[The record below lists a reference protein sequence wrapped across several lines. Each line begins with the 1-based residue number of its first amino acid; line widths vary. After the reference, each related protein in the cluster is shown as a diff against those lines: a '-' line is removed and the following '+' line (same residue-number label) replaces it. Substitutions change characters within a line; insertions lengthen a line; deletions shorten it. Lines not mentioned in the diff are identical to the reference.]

1 MTILERKCISAK
13 TTSGVA
19 DTERSEV
26 SAAAALGNTRITFP
40 VSNIGRVERFAL
52 RDGGQRFTHLE
63 RFKKCGRVPIGD
75 GVTLHFNES
84 SGRRAGLGGLHT
96 CGSVWACPVCSG
108 KVAAHRK
115 DEVARVL
122 EYAHQQGLF
131 ISMLTLTQRHHA
143 GQSLDML
150 WNALSSAWQAVTSGR
165 RWQEY
170 KEQIG
175 LTGYIKATEVTHGK
189 SGWHTHLH
197 VVVISEHDPAVTP
210 IFHQRKQGRA
220 KQPYPLEVT
229 TSAEFVADRWAKGL
243 AKKGVAFIAHKGGI
257 DWQTAQSHKAVA
269 KYVAKLQSGTD
280 GLAAEATLGGFKKAR
295 RGNRTPFQILA
306 DAVENGEEKDLK
318 LWWQYEKASKGRR
331 ALTWSVGLRDWAK
344 LGDELTDEEI
354 AEEEPGDGVIAIF
367 RNADWRAVRS
377 AGVTALL
384 DVVEQNG
391 IQAAYD
397 WLREYSISY
406 SLPPQREQE

>member
-1 MTILERKCISAK
+1 M
-13 TTSGVA
+13 
-19 DTERSEV
+19 
-26 SAAAALGNTRITFP
+26 
-40 VSNIGRVERFAL
+40 
-52 RDGGQRFTHLE
+52 
-63 RFKKCGRVPIGD
+63 
-75 GVTLHFNES
+75 
-84 SGRRAGLGGLHT
+84 
-96 CGSVWACPVCSG
+96 
-108 KVAAHRK
+108 
-115 DEVARVL
+115 
-122 EYAHQQGLF
+122 
-131 ISMLTLTQRHHA
+131 
-143 GQSLDML
+143 
-150 WNALSSAWQAVTSGR
+150 
-165 RWQEY
+165 
-170 KEQIG
+170 
-175 LTGYIKATEVTHGK
+175 
-189 SGWHTHLH
+189 
-197 VVVISEHDPAVTP
+197 
-210 IFHQRKQGRA
+210 
-220 KQPYPLEVT
+220 T